1 MQSKTKENRSFFP
14 VVVSL
19 HPPSRNYFVLSRNT
33 TAVKDKSMFPW
44 PLELLA
50 VSYFDLFESLNFETV
65 QDVKIGSKRED

>member
-1 MQSKTKENRSFFP
+1 MRTGPFFR

-19 HPPSRNYFVLSRNT
+19 HPPGGNYFVLSHDT

-50 VSYFDLFESLNFETV
+50 VNYFELFESLNLDTV
-65 QDVKIGSKRED
+65 QDVKIGSKRKD